1 VTILPTAFAIVHISL
16 RQLYDTEPAMTS
28 GAVALIHFGLA
39 FCPRLYTSFS
49 SFSFFFFFVCVCVSA
64 RQLPFPTNLF
74 LYTAPPRSRGMVR

>member
-1 VTILPTAFAIVHISL
+1 MTILPTAFAIVHISL

-49 SFSFFFFFVCVCVSA
+49 SSLSLSFFLCVCVCISEAASFPHKFVS
-64 RQLPFPTNLF
+64 THC
-74 LYTAPPRSRGMVR
+74 SSSV